1 MTFVVSTPAWATA
14 ISCAKLTGRALG
26 VDEFKIY
33 GCAPKMAGYK
43 FVTGIGTDLTTTPG
57 PFTYT
62 WTWSNGTTTVV
73 SISVAPYTLTPGNC
87 PTNIAAYHGFAIT
100 GSVTAGTST
109 YTAPA
114 DPISMTICRKNA
126 SPHRLYLVH
135 GTTAHI

>member
-1 MTFVVSTPAWATA
+1 MRRLIFVTSSVVALLVPTTIMTFVVSTPAWATA

-73 SISVAPYTLTPGNC
+73 SISP
-87 PTNIAAYHGFAIT
+87 PT
-100 GSVTAGTST
+100 
-109 YTAPA
+109 
-114 DPISMTICRKNA
+114 R
-126 SPHRLYLVH
+126 
-135 GTTAHI
+135 